1 MRAVSVTAMKPLR
14 TIVVCL
20 SIITL
25 FSVPEIADAGPF
37 DDIFRSIRNS
47 FARPTPKPRLP
58 QQQQSHRTNH
68 KQQTNETP
76 PSDAPDRATGQI
88 LPSPT
93 PVPVPPNRTN
103 VRVAKATAA
112 PKNRKDDLPYG
123 IPVPGKPGLVT
134 SPFSPDSGY
143 IDVRSFPPGTE
154 VRDPFTGK
162 TFLTP

>member
-1 MRAVSVTAMKPLR
+1 MRAVSVTTMKPLR
-14 TIVVCL
+14 AIVVSL
-20 SIITL
+20 SIFAM

-37 DDIFRSIRNS
+37 DDIFKSIRNS

-58 QQQQSHRTNH
+58 QPQQSHRSNR

-76 PSDAPDRATGQI
+76 PSDALDRAAGQI
-88 LPSPT
+88 SPSPT
-93 PVPVPPNRTN
+93 PVPVPPNRNN
-103 VRVAKATAA
+103 VRVAKTTAA